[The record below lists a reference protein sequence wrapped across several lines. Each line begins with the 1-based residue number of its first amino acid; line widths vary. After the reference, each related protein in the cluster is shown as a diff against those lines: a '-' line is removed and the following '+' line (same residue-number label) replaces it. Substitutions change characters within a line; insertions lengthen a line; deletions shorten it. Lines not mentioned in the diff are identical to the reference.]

1 MYRGSV
7 STFADL
13 SVAFGAAPCHVQRVH
28 FWHLKSAYFLETRVG
43 ASLVRGPWLP
53 PRGCYVMCDV
63 AVRSQIRTTRFKR
76 VFEWGVKQAPREWSF
91 LAGLVFGPFI
101 LSDVLKLCRLPCAQN
116 LKLEATLTQAASTA
130 EILNWG
136 GPYLRL

>member
-1 MYRGSV
+1 MNKKLEGSASCAEKVARLHASAMYRGSV

-76 VFEWGVKQAPREWSF
+76 VFEWGVKQAPRKHRIQNVEGS
-91 LAGLVFGPFI
+91 
-101 LSDVLKLCRLPCAQN
+101 VLDPCA
-116 LKLEATLTQAASTA
+116 KS
-130 EILNWG
+130 
-136 GPYLRL
+136 GPS